1 MRLTNRFCGVLAMAC
16 ALASGLLAS
25 GLQAQTAPPSVRGSP
40 LERVAPL
47 APAPSAPPSL
57 VVPEGPAAAAPP
69 GAASVFLTPTGFV
82 VDGVTAYPAARITA
96 LTQPLVGTR
105 IAATEVFALAQR
117 IEKLYRD
124 DGYFLTVVVVPRQ
137 TVADG
142 VVRLSVVEGYIG
154 RVTIEGEAGPARE
167 RLERIVGR
175 VTESRPARIDQVERW
190 LLLADDMPGT
200 ALRTVLRR
208 GNAPGSSDMVVQV
221 RHVPVDAVMGVD
233 NRGSR
238 YQGPLQIYGFA
249 GLNAPT
255 RLGDRLELQFFS
267 TGSREQNFGQLAY
280 TVPLTDS
287 GLALRIFG
295 GAGQTRPDLD
305 LREIGYVGNIGLG
318 GAQLTYPLIRTRD
331 ENLNLRAG
339 FDFYHSRTTVGLDPP
354 PKAGKVLSGQS
365 DTRSVRLEAEGDLRD
380 RYNGYNTGLIRFS
393 KGLDIFGA
401 TAPDNALNERPGA
414 DPQYFKTYAEFSR
427 LQGLWANEQIS
438 LNLLGLVAGQ
448 YSTDVLPAV
457 ERMYLGGD
465 RLGRGYY
472 NGQVAGDRALAGT
485 LELQLNFLMTNDLVQ
500 PNELIPVQLYTFYD
514 AGTVRNLS
522 PNDVP
527 SNRLNSFGVGTRID
541 FSTQVSGEV
550 ELTRRLKL
558 DVDGVNAKE
567 LSEDSIY
574 ARLVL
579 RY

>member
-1 MRLTNRFCGVLAMAC
+1 MALNMRLTNRFCPLVVMAC
-16 ALASGLLAS
+16 SLASGV
-25 GLQAQTAPPSVRGSP
+25 QAQTVPPSVRGSP
-40 LERVAPL
+40 LERVTPPVATPAPL
-47 APAPSAPPSL
+47 PSL

-69 GAASVFLTPTGFV
+69 GAETVFLTPTGFV
-82 VDGVTAYPAARITA
+82 VEGVTAYPPARIAA

-105 IAATEVFALAQR
+105 IPATEVFALAQR

-124 DGYFLTVVVVPRQ
+124 DGYFLTVVLVPRQ
-137 TVADG
+137 TVSDG
-142 VVRLSVVEGYIG
+142 QVRLNVVEGYIG
-154 RVTIEGEAGPARE
+154 SVTIEGEAGPARA
-167 RLERIVGR
+167 RLERLVGR
-175 VTESRPARIDQVERW
+175 ITESRPARIDQVERW

-221 RHVPVDAVMGVD
+221 THRAADAVMGID

-238 YQGPLQIYGFA
+238 YQGPLQIYGAA

-255 RLGDRLELQFFS
+255 RLGERVELQFFS
-267 TGSREQNFGQLAY
+267 TGSREQNYGQLNY

-287 GLALRIFG
+287 GLALKLFG

-305 LREIGYVGNIGLG
+305 LRALGYVGNIGLG
-318 GAQLTYPLIRTRD
+318 GAQLSYPLLRTRD
-331 ENLNLRAG
+331 ENLYLRGG
-339 FDFYHSRTTVGLDPP
+339 FDFFHSRTTQGQP
-354 PKAGKVLSGQS
+354 AGRKSLSAQS
-365 DTRSVRLEAEGDLRD
+365 DTRSVRLEMEGDLRD
-380 RYNGYNTGLIRFS
+380 SYNGYNTGLIRFS

-401 TAPDNALNERPGA
+401 TAPDNALNERAGA

-427 LQGLWANEQIS
+427 LQGLWANEQLS
-438 LNLLGLVAGQ
+438 LNLLGVVAGQ

-465 RLGRGYY
+465 RLGRGYF
-472 NGQVAGDRALAGT
+472 NGQLAGDRALAGT
-485 LELQLNFLMTNDLVQ
+485 VELQLNFLMTNDLVQ
-500 PNELIPVQLYTFYD
+500 PNEPIPVQLYTFYD

-522 PNDVP
+522 VNDVA
-527 SNRLNSFGVGTRID
+527 SQRLNSFGLGTRID
-541 FSTQVSGEV
+541 FSSQVTGELEV
-550 ELTRRLKL
+550 TRRLKL
-558 DVDGVNAKE
+558 DVAGANVKD
-567 LSEDSIY
+567 LPEDSIY